1 MANKVKVNLFDNE
14 FTINTEENEEYI
26 KNIANELNQRF
37 KKLAQDNGFLSP
49 TMIASIAAL
58 QYCDEA
64 KKRRLECE
72 ELRVKSKTALELEAS
87 ARLELS
93 EAKGEISRLCREN
106 REIRTKMEQK

>member
-1 MANKVKVNLFDNE
+1 MANKVKINLFDND
-14 FTINTEENEEYI
+14 FTINTEETEEYI
-26 KNIANELNQRF
+26 KSVATEINARF
-37 KKLAQDNGFLSP
+37 KKLSDDNAFLSP

-72 ELRVKSKTALELEAS
+72 ELRVKSKTAIELEAS

-93 EAKGEISRLCREN
+93 EAKAEIERLCREN
-106 REIRTKMEQK
+106 RELHYKFKK